1 MSQPIKIVAH
11 DPFHGWSVKR
21 ILCQCRCEKED
32 EFAFVQ
38 RKPTKIKSQ
47 NGFPVLTSILDNV
60 QDRRDEFSRCLGS
73 LATNIND
80 SSLHLNCTSSII
92 PAVSKIQQQNIMDC
106 ELRLKDSDV
115 LITDSVLD
123 FSKYLTSSDLP
134 ASPEEFFD
142 DLFVDD
148 QLQKPLPCPVKV
160 KQEPCYSSASSR
172 CSTPESLLPEHD
184 FENIDIPSPK
194 FYANDCRQDSLV
206 YQLQAASQHHNKN
219 VPKKNS
225 LHHKLQHAF
234 TEFQD
239 LSEAS
244 VGSPVINVP
253 KKVKSTQKAGKR
265 KSCDKASEEYR
276 LKRERNNIAVRKSRS
291 KSKMKHIETEVRVSE
306 LAEENEQLRSKVV
319 LLQRELAALRNFV
332 ALNAP
337 AVVTKAPGFF
347 SSAVPNN
354 IDNPSIYLNCT
365 DKSKITNG
373 RVDRVC

>member
-1 MSQPIKIVAH
+1 MRK
-11 DPFHGWSVKR
+11 K
-21 ILCQCRCEKED
+21 D
-32 EFAFVQ
+32 EVAFVQ
-38 RKPTKIKSQ
+38 RKSTKIKSQ

-80 SSLHLNCTSSII
+80 SSLQVSPSSII
-92 PAVSKIQQQNIMDC
+92 PAVSKKQQQNIMDC

-148 QLQKPLPCPVKV
+148 QLEKSLPCPVKV

-194 FYANDCRQDSLV
+194 FYSNDCRQDSLV
-206 YQLQAASQHHNKN
+206 YQLQTASQCHNKT
-219 VPKKNS
+219 VPPNKS
-225 LHHKLQHAF
+225 MLHHKLQQAF

-239 LSEAS
+239 VSEDP
-244 VGSPVINVP
+244 VGSPVAHVP
-253 KKVKSTQKAGKR
+253 KKVKSSQKAGKR
-265 KSCDKASEEYR
+265 KSCDKTSEEYR
-276 LKRERNNIAVRKSRS
+276 VKRERNNVAVRKSRT

-306 LAEENEQLRSKVV
+306 LTEENEQLRSKVV

-337 AVVTKAPGFF
+337 AVVAKAPGFF

-365 DKSKITNG
+365 DKSKIVNG

>member
-1 MSQPIKIVAH
+1 M
-11 DPFHGWSVKR
+11 
-21 ILCQCRCEKED
+21 
-32 EFAFVQ
+32 Q
-38 RKPTKIKSQ
+38 RKSTKIKSQ
-47 NGFPVLTSILDNV
+47 NGFPVLTSILDNI
-60 QDRRDEFSRCLGS
+60 QDRRDEFSRCWGS

-80 SSLHLNCTSSII
+80 SGLQINCTSSII
-92 PAVSKIQQQNIMDC
+92 PAVSKIQQQNIMDS
-106 ELRLKDSDV
+106 ELRLRDSDV

-134 ASPEEFFD
+134 ASPEGFFD

-148 QLQKPLPCPVKV
+148 QLEKPLPCPVKV

-184 FENIDIPSPK
+184 FENIDMPSPK

-206 YQLQAASQHHNKN
+206 YQLQSASQHKN
-219 VPKKNS
+219 VPNKDR
-225 LHHKLQHAF
+225 LHHQLHQAL
-234 TEFQD
+234 TEYQD
-239 LSEAS
+239 FSDAS
-244 VGSPVINVP
+244 VSSPVASVP
-253 KKVKSTQKAGKR
+253 KKMKSESKAGKR
-265 KSCDKASEEYR
+265 KSYDKASEEYR

-291 KSKMKHIETEVRVSE
+291 KSKMKHIQTEVRVSE
-306 LAEENEQLRSKVV
+306 LSEENEQLRSKVV

-337 AVVTKAPGFF
+337 AVVAKAPGFF

-354 IDNPSIYLNCT
+354 IDNSSIYLNCT
-365 DKSKITNG
+365 DKSKIING

>member
-1 MSQPIKIVAH
+1 
-11 DPFHGWSVKR
+11 
-21 ILCQCRCEKED
+21 
-32 EFAFVQ
+32 
-38 RKPTKIKSQ
+38 
-47 NGFPVLTSILDNV
+47 
-60 QDRRDEFSRCLGS
+60 
-73 LATNIND
+73 
-80 SSLHLNCTSSII
+80 
-92 PAVSKIQQQNIMDC
+92 MDC

-148 QLQKPLPCPVKV
+148 ELEKPLPCPVKV

-184 FENIDIPSPK
+184 FENIDIPSVN
-194 FYANDCRQDSLV
+194 FNANGYRQDSLL
-206 YQLQAASQHHNKN
+206 YQLQAPSKHKN
-219 VPKKNS
+219 APNNNT
-225 LHHKLQHAF
+225 LQHQKLHQAL
-234 TEFQD
+234 TEYQD
-239 LSEAS
+239 MSEVS
-244 VGSPVINVP
+244 VNSPVGNVS
-253 KKVKSTQKAGKR
+253 KKVKSMSKASKR

-291 KSKMKHIETEVRVSE
+291 KSKMKHIQTEVRVSE
-306 LAEENEQLRSKVV
+306 LTEENDQLRSKVV

-337 AVVTKAPGFF
+337 AVVAKAPGFF

-365 DKSKITNG
+365 DKSKIING

>member
-1 MSQPIKIVAH
+1 M
-11 DPFHGWSVKR
+11 
-21 ILCQCRCEKED
+21 
-32 EFAFVQ
+32 
-38 RKPTKIKSQ
+38 RKKSTKIKSL
-47 NGFPVLTSILDNV
+47 NGFPVLSSILDNV
-60 QDRRDEFSRCLGS
+60 QDRRGEFSRCLGS
-73 LATNIND
+73 LATNIYD
-80 SSLHLNCTSSII
+80 SSLQIDCTSSII
-92 PAVSKIQQQNIMDC
+92 PAVSNIQQQSIMDC

-148 QLQKPLPCPVKV
+148 ELEKPLPCPVKV

-184 FENIDIPSPK
+184 FENIDIPSLK
-194 FYANDCRQDSLV
+194 FNTDACRRDSLV
-206 YQLQAASQHHNKN
+206 FQLHAASKHHQN
-219 VPKKNS
+219 VPNS
-225 LHHKLQHAF
+225 NSISQKLHQAL
-234 TEFQD
+234 TDYQD
-239 LSEAS
+239 LSDVS
-244 VGSPVINVP
+244 VDSPVSYAP
-253 KKVKSTQKAGKR
+253 KRLKSTSKGSKR

-291 KSKMKHIETEVRVSE
+291 KSKMKHIQTEVRVSE
-306 LAEENEQLRSKVV
+306 LTEENEQLRSKVV

-337 AVVTKAPGFF
+337 AVVAKAPGFF
-347 SSAVPNN
+347 SSAVPNT
-354 IDNPSIYLNCT
+354 IDNPNIYLNCT
-365 DKSKITNG
+365 DKSKIING